1 MELTTNQTLMENF
14 KVLKIPIKEKILGC
28 ALTPKLANHIAA
40 AISNGDQ
47 VLKDCLASVIEN
59 HNYSDN
65 KQRLR
70 DEFEGMKIQAIH
82 STKKEVLKLY
92 LLCENIPEDALF
104 DCQNLTPAQFQ
115 QFSSIVRDLLVP
127 LDKKRKSK
135 FAELPES
142 KQSEETSKWIKHFVS
157 RSGLLER
164 RKREVISFVWG
175 GHSLPNDYIGEFS
188 EYRFAEKVGYFN
200 TLINTRKSKNQKQN
214 KPAEDI
220 TGSGPGVM
228 KAPFKG
234 ALQAFH
240 ELQQKLNRFFIG
252 FTESAI
258 MSAEKPNKLVDRLI
272 IFPDIEKRIEAFIRA
287 AHRGRVHPGGIGTLE
302 EIMMF
307 FSMKLHEHNREIVY
321 PLDFVERP
329 GGKYFSYLDDY
340 LKTCFQDVLNEHYQ
354 TFNHI
359 LPRDYAIYVRETN
372 KLIDRNKLWNDD
384 LYFPPSLQKPLKPDF
399 EFVESLELRQDLGPA
414 KLLENLRAFFSAL
427 VTFNIKQPEIV
438 EPWKDERPLLHGDKK
453 IVNAT
458 DELIQWM
465 TGQGRMKIEGKF
477 VKPYRT
483 HKD

>member
-1 MELTTNQTLMENF
+1 MDNF
-14 KVLKIPIKEKILGC
+14 KALKIPIKEKILGSP
-28 ALTPKLANHIAA
+28 LTSKLADHIAS

-47 VLKDCLASVIEN
+47 TLKDCLASVIET
-59 HNYSDN
+59 HNYGDN

-70 DEFEGMKIQAIH
+70 DEFGGMNIQAIQ
-82 STKKEVLKLY
+82 SNRKDGVKLY

-127 LDKKRKSK
+127 LGKKGKNKS
-135 FAELPES
+135 AGLSES
-142 KQSEETSKWIKHFVS
+142 RQSEETSKWIKYFVA

-164 RKREVISFVWG
+164 RKREVVSFVWG
-175 GHSLPNDYIGEFS
+175 GHSLPTDYIGEFD
-188 EYRFAEKVGYFN
+188 EYRFAEKIGYFN

-214 KPAEDI
+214 RPAEDI
-220 TGSGPGVM
+220 TGSGPGIM

-234 ALQAFH
+234 SLQAFH

-258 MSAEKPNKLVDRLI
+258 MSAEKPNKLIDRLI
-272 IFPDIEKRIEAFIRA
+272 IFPDIEKRMEAFIRA

-307 FSMKLHEHNREIVY
+307 FSIKVHEKNRDSVY

-329 GGKYFSYLDDY
+329 GGKYFSYLDNY
-340 LKTCFQDVLNEHYQ
+340 LKTCFKDELTESYQ
-354 TFNHI
+354 LFNHI

-372 KLIDRNKLWNDD
+372 KLIDRSRLWNDD
-384 LYFPPSLQKPLKPDF
+384 LYVPASLQKPLKPDF
-399 EFVESLELRQDLGPA
+399 KFVESIELRRDLGSA

-427 VTFNIKQPEIV
+427 VTFNIKQPEIL
-438 EPWKDERPLLHGDKK
+438 EPWKEERPLLHGDKK

-458 DELIQWM
+458 DQLIQWM
-465 TGQGRMKIEGKF
+465 ASQGRMKIEGEF

-483 HKD
+483 HMD